1 VNEPRG
7 ADPRQADPNLM
18 KGLSELRDSSGPR
31 ALLCRLFPVVV
42 ALLAIACLCA
52 APAGAVDAIRVN
64 PDTAAI
70 DMTKVV
76 QYFHSPGGD
85 TIQISTAPGADGIVR
100 RIAVKARTA
109 GSRPD
114 WIAFALNNDSD
125 QQIDR
130 LLVAPHS
137 RLTGSQVVWPDLG
150 STRITA
156 VTASEGSS
164 PERQPASD
172 ADIFLITL
180 DPGATVT
187 YVAEL
192 ATPDLPQLYL
202 WDSDAYKEKVN
213 GLTLYRGIVIGII
226 GLLAL
231 FLTIIVVVK
240 GAVMFPAAAALAWSV
255 FVYIAIEFGFVQKL
269 TGLPTEGLSVYQ
281 AAAEATLAATTLV
294 FLFAYLNLNRWH
306 VRYSHIMALWLLFLI
321 ALIGLAAVNAPV
333 AAGVARISLAA
344 VASIG
349 FLLIVFLAIHQRYD
363 RAIALIP
370 TWLMLLA
377 WVVAAGFV
385 VTGQIDNDLAAPML
399 LGGLALIVFLI
410 GLTVMQHA
418 FSGGGYLQGA
428 PGTTERKALALTGS
442 GDAVYDWDVS
452 ADKVHVGH
460 EVEAQ
465 LGLARGA
472 LGGPAAGWLDVM
484 HPFDRESYRAT
495 LDNVLEQR
503 RGRIQVDFRLR
514 DAEGQYHWFQLKAR
528 PVIGDDNEVVRI
540 AGTLADVTE
549 ARQAQERILHDAV
562 HDNLTGLP
570 NRELFLDRVANA
582 LVLSRTDE
590 AMRPTLITIDID
602 RFKQVNETV
611 GLSVGDSVLLTLS
624 RRLERL
630 MRPQDTLSRI
640 SGDEFAVLLFSER
653 EAEAI
658 TLFADGLRRALAA
671 PLPYKDR
678 EIALTTSLGL
688 ALVDRDTKQTAE
700 EFLRNAELAMLHA
713 KRLGGDRIE
722 VFKPSLRIER
732 PDRLLLVSDLRQ
744 AIDRDEIRIVFQPIV
759 RLEDRTIAGF
769 EALMRWDHPR
779 LGRLPPKEF
788 ISLAEENGLI
798 SDLGVFALEHTVRE
812 LAAWQ
817 RALDV
822 DPPIF
827 ASVNISS
834 RQIFRHDLVQEVKA
848 IIGRVAIAPNSLKLE
863 LTESLIMEN
872 PEYATQILTR
882 LRDLGAGI
890 ALDDFGTGYSSL
902 SYLHRFPLDTVKIDQ
917 SFVHQSGHAS
927 DKILRAIVSLARD
940 LGLST
945 VAEGAETESEIVLL
959 SQLGCDYA
967 QGFIFGQPLSAD
979 EARRLVGATQEA
991 A

>member
-1 VNEPRG
+1 
-7 ADPRQADPNLM
+7 M
-18 KGLSELRDSSGPR
+18 KGLIELTDSSDPHR
-31 ALLCRLFPVVV
+31 SRLLHPW
-42 ALLAIACLCA
+42 LLAAITLVAACLVA
-52 APAGAVDAIRVN
+52 GPAGAIDAIRVN
-64 PDTAAI
+64 PETAAI

-76 QYFHSPGGD
+76 QYFHAQGGSD
-85 TIQISTAPGADGIVR
+85 TIQISTAPGPDGIVR
-100 RIAVKARTA
+100 RIAVKARTP
-109 GSRPD
+109 GTHPD

-164 PERQPASD
+164 PEREPASD
-172 ADIFLITL
+172 ADVFVITL

-192 ATPDLPQLYL
+192 AVPDLPQLYL
-202 WDSDAYKEKVN
+202 WDSDAYKEKQN
-213 GLTLYRGIVIGII
+213 GLTLYRGIVIGIV

-231 FLTIIVVVK
+231 FLTIVVVVK
-240 GAVMFPAAAALAWSV
+240 GAVMFPAAAALAWAV

-269 TGLPTEGLSVYQ
+269 TGLPTEGLRVYQ
-281 AAAEATLAATTLV
+281 AGAEATLAATTLV

-306 VRYSHIMALWLLFLI
+306 VRYSQFMALWLLFLL

-344 VASIG
+344 IASIG
-349 FLLIVFLAIHQRYD
+349 FLLIIFLAISQRYD

-377 WVVAAGFV
+377 WVVGAGFV

-399 LGGLALIVFLI
+399 LGGLALVVFLI

-418 FSGGGYLQGA
+418 FAGGGYLQGV
-428 PGTTERKALALTGS
+428 PGTAERKALALTGS
-442 GDAVYDWDVS
+442 GDAVYDWDVQG
-452 ADKVHVGH
+452 DRVHVGS
-460 EVEAQ
+460 EVETQ
-465 LGLARGA
+465 LGLPRGA
-472 LGGPAAGWLDVM
+472 LAGAAAAWLDVM

-514 DAEGQYHWFQLKAR
+514 DTEGQYHWFQLKAR
-528 PVIGDDNEVVRI
+528 PVIGSDNEVVRI
-540 AGTLADVTE
+540 AGTLADITE
-549 ARQAQERILHDAV
+549 QRQAQERILHDAV

-570 NRELFLDRVANA
+570 NRELFLDRVASA
-582 LVLSRTDE
+582 LALARADE

-602 RFKQVNETV
+602 RFKQVNESV

-630 MRPQDTLSRI
+630 MRPQDTLARVG
-640 SGDEFAVLLFSER
+640 GDEFAVLLFSRR

-658 TLFADGLRRALAA
+658 TLFADGLRRAIAA
-671 PLPYKDR
+671 PLPYRDR
-678 EIALTTSLGL
+678 EIALTTSLGV
-688 ALVDRDTKQTAE
+688 AIADREAAQTAE
-700 EFLRNAELAMLHA
+700 QLLRNAELAMLHA

-722 VFKPSLRIER
+722 VFRASLRVER
-732 PDRLLLVSDLRQ
+732 PDKLLLVSDLRQ
-744 AIDRDEIRIVFQPIV
+744 AIERDEIRVVFQPIV

-769 EALMRWDHPR
+769 EALLRWDHPR

-788 ISLAEENGLI
+788 INLAEENGLI
-798 SDLGVFALEHTVRE
+798 ADLGAFALERTVRE
-812 LAAWQ
+812 LAVWQ

-822 DPPIF
+822 EPPIF

-863 LTESLIMEN
+863 LTESLVMEN
-872 PEYATQILTR
+872 PEYATQILAR

-890 ALDDFGTGYSSL
+890 SLDDFGTGYSSL
-902 SYLHRFPLDTVKIDQ
+902 SYLHRFPLDTLKIDQ
-917 SFVHQSGHAS
+917 SFVRQNGQSS
-927 DKILRAIVSLARD
+927 DKILRAIVTLARD

-945 VAEGAETESEIVLL
+945 VAEGAETEAEIVTLA
-959 SQLGCDYA
+959 QLGCDYA
-967 QGFIFGQPLSAD
+967 QGFIFGQPLSATD
-979 EARRLVGATQEA
+979 ARRLVGAAQEA

>member
-1 VNEPRG
+1 
-7 ADPRQADPNLM
+7 M
-18 KGLSELRDSSGPR
+18 KGLTELTDSSAPR
-31 ALLCRLFPVVV
+31 RRYSPFSRLLCVL
-42 ALLAIACLCA
+42 ALVFA
-52 APAGAVDAIRVN
+52 ALDVRPAGAVDAIRVN

-70 DMTKVV
+70 DMTRVV
-76 QYFHSPGGD
+76 QYFHVPVD
-85 TIQISTAPGADGIVR
+85 TVQISTAPGADGIVR
-100 RIAVKARTA
+100 RIAVKARVA
-109 GSRPD
+109 GSHPD

-150 STRITA
+150 STRISA

-164 PERQPASD
+164 PERVPASD

-192 ATPDLPQLYL
+192 ATPELPQLYL

-226 GLLAL
+226 GLLSL

-269 TGLPTEGLSVYQ
+269 TGLPTEGLRVYQ
-281 AAAEATLAATTLV
+281 AGAEVTLAATTLV

-306 VRYSHIMALWLLFLI
+306 VRYSHIMALWLLFLV
-321 ALIGLAAVNAPV
+321 ALIGFAAVNAPV

-349 FLLIVFLAIHQRYD
+349 LLLIVFLAIHQRYD

-377 WVVAAGFV
+377 WVAAAGLV
-385 VTGQIDNDLAAPML
+385 VTGQVDNDLAAPML

-418 FSGGGYLQGA
+418 FSGGGYLQGM

-460 EVEAQ
+460 EVETH
-465 LGLARGA
+465 LGLPRGA
-472 LGGPAAGWLDVM
+472 LGGAASGWLDVM

-514 DAEGQYHWFQLKAR
+514 DTEGQYHWFQLKAR
-528 PVIGDDNEVVRI
+528 PVIGADSEVVRI
-540 AGTLADVTE
+540 TGTLADVTDS
-549 ARQAQERILHDAV
+549 RQAQERILHDAV

-582 LVLSRTDE
+582 LTMWRTDE
-590 AMRPTLITIDID
+590 TLRPTLIVIDID

-611 GLSVGDSVLLTLS
+611 GLSTGDSVLLTLS

-640 SGDEFAVLLFSER
+640 SGDEFAILLFSER

-658 TLFADGLRRALAA
+658 TMFADGLRRAVSA
-671 PLPYKDR
+671 PLPYQDR

-688 ALVDRDTKQTAE
+688 ALVDQDAKLTAE
-700 EFLRNAELAMLHA
+700 ELLRNAELAMLHA

-722 VFKPSLRIER
+722 VFKSSLRVDR
-732 PDRLLLVSDLRQ
+732 PDKLLLVSDLRQ
-744 AIDRDEIRIVFQPIV
+744 AIDRNEIRIVFQPIV

-788 ISLAEENGLI
+788 IALAEENGLI
-798 SDLGVFALEHTVRE
+798 SDLGVFALERTVRE
-812 LAAWQ
+812 LAVWQ

-822 DPPIF
+822 EPPIF

-834 RQIFRHDLVQEVKA
+834 RQLFRHDLVQDVKA

-863 LTESLIMEN
+863 LTESLVMEN
-872 PEYATQILTR
+872 PELGTQILTR

-890 ALDDFGTGYSSL
+890 SLDDFGTGYSSL

-917 SFVHQSGHAS
+917 SFVRETGRGS

-945 VAEGAETESEIVLL
+945 VAEGAETEAEIVLL

-979 EARRLVGATQEA
+979 EARKLVGAALEA

>member
-1 VNEPRG
+1 
-7 ADPRQADPNLM
+7 
-18 KGLSELRDSSGPR
+18 
-31 ALLCRLFPVVV
+31 
-42 ALLAIACLCA
+42 
-52 APAGAVDAIRVN
+52 
-64 PDTAAI
+64 
-70 DMTKVV
+70 
-76 QYFHSPGGD
+76 
-85 TIQISTAPGADGIVR
+85 
-100 RIAVKARTA
+100 
-109 GSRPD
+109 
-114 WIAFALNNDSD
+114 
-125 QQIDR
+125 
-130 LLVAPHS
+130 
-137 RLTGSQVVWPDLG
+137 
-150 STRITA
+150 
-156 VTASEGSS
+156 
-164 PERQPASD
+164 
-172 ADIFLITL
+172 
-180 DPGATVT
+180 
-187 YVAEL
+187 
-192 ATPDLPQLYL
+192 
-202 WDSDAYKEKVN
+202 
-213 GLTLYRGIVIGII
+213 
-226 GLLAL
+226 
-231 FLTIIVVVK
+231 
-240 GAVMFPAAAALAWSV
+240 
-255 FVYIAIEFGFVQKL
+255 
-269 TGLPTEGLSVYQ
+269 
-281 AAAEATLAATTLV
+281 
-294 FLFAYLNLNRWH
+294 
-306 VRYSHIMALWLLFLI
+306 
-321 ALIGLAAVNAPV
+321 
-333 AAGVARISLAA
+333 
-344 VASIG
+344 
-349 FLLIVFLAIHQRYD
+349 
-363 RAIALIP
+363 
-370 TWLMLLA
+370 
-377 WVVAAGFV
+377 
-385 VTGQIDNDLAAPML
+385 
-399 LGGLALIVFLI
+399 
-410 GLTVMQHA
+410 
-418 FSGGGYLQGA
+418 
-428 PGTTERKALALTGS
+428 
-442 GDAVYDWDVS
+442 
-452 ADKVHVGH
+452 
-460 EVEAQ
+460 
-465 LGLARGA
+465 
-472 LGGPAAGWLDVM
+472 
-484 HPFDRESYRAT
+484 
-495 LDNVLEQR
+495 
-503 RGRIQVDFRLR
+503 
-514 DAEGQYHWFQLKAR
+514 
-528 PVIGDDNEVVRI
+528 VRI

-582 LVLSRTDE
+582 LILSRTDE

-688 ALVDRDTKQTAE
+688 ALVDRDGKQTAE

-722 VFKPSLRIER
+722 VFKPSLRIDR

-744 AIDRDEIRIVFQPIV
+744 AIDRNEIRIVFQPIV

-798 SDLGVFALEHTVRE
+798 SDLGVFALEHTVHE

-863 LTESLIMEN
+863 LTESLMMEN

-927 DKILRAIVSLARD
+927 DKILRAIVSLAKD

-967 QGFIFGQPLSAD
+967 QGFIFGQPLTAD
-979 EARRLVGATQEA
+979 EARRLVGAATQEA